1 MRRFPL
7 LAALA
12 TILLICWTSAAEAQ
26 PPGRRPTTTIQQ
38 GEACPA
44 GTTEIRPRSC
54 MAPDLPPPSIVDY
67 RPRATLVT
75 PAHMVPRAKYPAID
89 FHGHPE
95 GLLESEEGLARLGAA
110 MGSLNVRIML
120 AADNMRGD
128 RLRRVL
134 AAVRASPKMRDR
146 VRVLAGVDLRNVGP
160 GWAERAIADLESSIA
175 AGAVGVGE
183 IPKSFGL
190 SI

>member
-1 MRRFPL
+1 RLRSLSLATML
-7 LAALA
+7 LAAA
-12 TILLICWTSAAEAQ
+12 TVAAAQ

-67 RPRATLVT
+67 RPRSTLVT
-75 PAHMVPRAKYPAID
+75 PAHMVARAKYPAID

-110 MGSLNVRIML
+110 MDSLNVRIMVS
-120 AADNMRGD
+120 ADNLRGD
-128 RLRRVL
+128 QLQRVL
-134 AAVRASPKMRDR
+134 AAVRASPRMRDR
-146 VRVLAGVDLRNVGP
+146 VRILAGVDL
-160 GWAERAIADLESSIA
+160 
-175 AGAVGVGE
+175 
-183 IPKSFGL
+183 
-190 SI
+190 